1 MVDPSWSVVAAF
13 APVHGDV
20 LRSPRAVSV
29 VALELE
35 LEVGIAA
42 AVPCSASAVVF
53 EWVPAT
59 EHGERE
65 PAVGVVLGVVAG
77 PEIVPWIESE

>member
-13 APVHGDV
+13 ALGHGDA
-20 LRSPRAVSV
+20 LRSPGAVSV

-35 LEVGIAA
+35 IGVAA